1 VLLRTSKLGGAVI
14 VSCLAA
20 EATRHPNI
28 CVGFFATVREAVA
41 AVAHLRKRTY
51 NGFGSDVNRSCR
63 KRGREKSRRLP
74 SKKQTS
80 RALLHY
86 ATPRNTPRDT
96 PRCCAPSPLARTFLI
111 V

>member
-1 VLLRTSKLGGAVI
+1 MLLRSSKLGDAVI

-51 NGFGSDVNRSCR
+51 DGFGGDMHRSCC
-63 KRGREKSRRLP
+63 KRGREKSKRLG
-74 SKKQTS
+74 TW
-80 RALLHY
+80 
-86 ATPRNTPRDT
+86 
-96 PRCCAPSPLARTFLI
+96 
-111 V
+111 